1 MLKNS
6 FEIETVQRSCDTNKF
21 SALSHQTRFYFDKE
35 SIMKN
40 KLVFLIVLS
49 LVLVCSI
56 SVSSAQEPVTITFWH
71 TYNEVSPEN
80 QTLVD
85 VLIPMFE
92 EQHPDI
98 NVESVPYPY
107 DGFRQALLTSA
118 AGGEGPDLVRL
129 DIIWS
134 PEFAA
139 EGVLMNLS
147 ESMPDF
153 QDFADQVFPGPLS
166 TNLYEGAYYGLPL
179 DTNTR
184 VFIYNPALYEAA
196 GIEAAPET
204 IEDLQAHCEA
214 IKAVDE
220 SAYVFS
226 DGGTS
231 GWNVLPWIWS
241 FGGDMT
247 DPEMTTASGYVNGEA
262 SVAAVQFLADM
273 ISNGCFS
280 DGFIGSGIDTWG
292 GYFGGTIGAMLEGPW
307 LYPTAEGQYP
317 DFEIGAA
324 LMPAGEGGNIS
335 VVGGENVVI
344 FAGTQHPEAAM
355 EFLRFT
361 QSEEYQ
367 LEMSK
372 VGQLTVLNSLLEN
385 EYFTDH
391 PYYGVF
397 LEQLQTAKARTPHPN
412 YTEMETVLSDA
423 VQLALRGEVSAQE
436 ALDLAAEEI
445 ASLLAED

>member
-1 MLKNS
+1 
-6 FEIETVQRSCDTNKF
+6 
-21 SALSHQTRFYFDKE
+21 
-35 SIMKN
+35 MKN
-40 KLVFLIVLS
+40 KLALLIVLT
-49 LVLVCSI
+49 LVLVCSL
-56 SVSSAQEPVTITFWH
+56 SVSSAQETVTITFWH
-71 TYNEVSPEN
+71 TYNEISPEN

-85 VLIPMFE
+85 VLIPIFE
-92 EQHPDI
+92 EQNPGI

-118 AGGEGPDLVRL
+118 AGGQGPDLVRL

-147 ESMPDF
+147 DSMPDF

-166 TNLYEGAYYGLPL
+166 TNVFAGAYYGLPL

-196 GIEAAPET
+196 GIEGAPET
-204 IEDLQAHCEA
+204 IEDLQAQCEA

-220 SAYVFS
+220 TAYVFS

-231 GWNVLPWIWS
+231 GWNVLPWLWS
-241 FGGDMT
+241 FGGDLT
-247 DPEMTTASGYVNGEA
+247 DPEMTTSTGYVNGEA

-280 DGFIGSGIDTWG
+280 DGFIGSGLDTWG
-292 GYFGGTIGAMLEGPW
+292 GYFGGTIGSMLEGPW

-324 LMPAGEGGNIS
+324 LMPAGDGGHIS

-355 EFLRFT
+355 AFLRFT

-391 PYYGVF
+391 PYYSVF

-412 YTEMETVLSDA
+412 YTEMETILADA
-423 VQLALRGEVSAQE
+423 VQLALRSELSAQE

-445 ASLLAED
+445 DALLAEN